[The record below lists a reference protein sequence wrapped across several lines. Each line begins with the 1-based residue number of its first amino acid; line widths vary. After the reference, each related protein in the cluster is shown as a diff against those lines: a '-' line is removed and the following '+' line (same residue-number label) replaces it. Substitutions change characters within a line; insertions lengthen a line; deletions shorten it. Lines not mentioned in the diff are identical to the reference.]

1 MTKRNNTCYTASA
14 KGLTLALISFITF
27 YFILNK
33 TPVDVFLGVY
43 TVITAIILLSVG
55 TCKNIRMLLSSMLSG
70 ISIMAGHVLAKLAC
84 GCAIES
90 MISHMTFI
98 RILLLIGILI
108 EYTIIFWLW
117 HASAAMKQQ
126 RRLHGKS
133 GERLE
138 LFPERTDDL
147 ERLRKYLETFG
158 VVGVNGSWGS
168 GKTFLVDEFT
178 RRDRD
183 QYEVIKVEPLT
194 CNMDKID
201 AYLFKKLENV
211 LWKNRIYPEYS
222 RRLQRLMAN
231 SGWTDKIY
239 GTLYPDA
246 SSDLTAFEGFCADLD
261 KLENPILLV
270 YEDLDR
276 ISDENKD
283 QIAKLLDL
291 TAKLL
296 QHNVKVIYEFD
307 LKKMAALGYGY
318 DYIEKYIPYTM
329 NLTPVSGKK
338 LIKKALAEL
347 DNVNKDLSSE
357 DFDYLFVYFSIERF
371 LQETFGFPLKLQL
384 SMNNPTPRKVKQFVS
399 EVNSTVGSGQYA
411 DKKNWRTVITFYFM
425 KHFFRGIYDELA
437 FEGDMIDE
445 IRLVLPSEDSD
456 LEMSYTVMELV
467 AGCKL
472 GEARSTAIPGEED
485 RYEYGLVSE
494 DIKRMLL
501 EGRSARKNQIVRQN
515 RNKLGL
521 LILMGYKF
529 KYQQD
534 EADQEILMQRD
545 AANAE
550 AGKRSGNVLLNQDK
564 ELIKNIEYNKKIS
577 RLIKN
582 LYANGQSEFTNAEA
596 IAQVFIS
603 DVLEED
609 QRPRE
614 KRWQEFLVR
623 ARQGNLIKDNRTV
636 FRWGENDWVSL
647 FRALNIYVDR
657 DTFVPSD
664 KEEIIERA
672 LDFYFAFSDND
683 ELDFDKIVIFNYC
696 SIDSNKIFIK
706 VLERFRNLKI
716 TGNMNGEKAYRDF
729 LREYSRHAMKK
740 GYLQRYDFFKLELP
754 IGGYSERYSGV
765 LREYLEECVRQV
777 EGTLKEGLYPAR
789 GKQELELVKD
799 FYERNIEV
807 VDSLAEAKQTRMS
820 IVTTIR
826 SEEEYIDEEEFKNL
840 SKYVPKGSDGAAEN
854 QVTREEFTAMLE
866 ESYNGGKIDLRRY
879 SKLLRDF
886 LNTEKNV

>member
-1 MTKRNNTCYTASA
+1 MTQRNNTCYTASA

-55 TCKNIRMLLSSMLSG
+55 TCKNIRMLLSSVLSG
-70 ISIMAGHVLAKLAC
+70 ISIMAGHIFAKLAC
-84 GCAIES
+84 GCAVENI
-90 MISHMTFI
+90 ISHMTLI
-98 RILLLIGILI
+98 RILLLIGILT
-108 EYTIIFWLW
+108 EYMIIFWLW
-117 HASAAMKQQ
+117 YTSAIMEQQ
-126 RRLHGKS
+126 RRLHRKP

-147 ERLRKYLETFG
+147 ERLRKYLKTFG

-168 GKTFLVDEFT
+168 GKTFLVDEFI
-178 RRDRD
+178 RNDRGK
-183 QYEVIKVEPLT
+183 YEVIKVEPLT

-222 RRLQRLMAN
+222 RRLQRLMVN

-239 GTLYPDA
+239 ETLYPDA

-307 LKKMAALGYGY
+307 LKKMAELGYGY
-318 DYIEKYIPYTM
+318 DYIEKYVPYTM

-347 DNVNKDLSSE
+347 DNVNEDLSSE
-357 DFDYLFVYFSIERF
+357 DFDYLFGRFSIERF
-371 LQETFGFPLKLQL
+371 LQEKFGFPLKLQL
-384 SMNNPTPRKVKQFVS
+384 SMNNPTPRKIKQFVS
-399 EVNSTVGSGQYA
+399 EVNSTVGFGQYA
-411 DKKNWRTVITFYFM
+411 DKKNWRTVIAFYFM
-425 KHFFRGIYDELA
+425 KHFFRSIYEELA

-445 IRLVLPSEDSD
+445 IRLVLPSDDPDMEI
-456 LEMSYTVMELV
+456 SYTVMELV

-472 GEARSTAIPGEED
+472 GEARSTTIPGEED
-485 RYEYGLVSE
+485 RYEYGLVSK

-515 RNKLGL
+515 QDKLGL

-529 KYQQD
+529 KFQQD

-545 AANAE
+545 AVNAG
-550 AGKRSGNVLLNQDK
+550 AGKRSDNVLLNQDK

-582 LYANGQSEFTNAEA
+582 LYANGRSEFTNAEA
-596 IAQVFIS
+596 VAKVFIS
-603 DVLEED
+603 DVLGGD
-609 QRPRE
+609 QKSGRE
-614 KRWQEFLVR
+614 RWRDFLIK
-623 ARQGNLIKDNRTV
+623 ARQGDIIKDNRTV

-657 DTFVPSD
+657 DSFVQSD
-664 KEEIIERA
+664 KEEIIEQA
-672 LDFYFAFSDND
+672 LDFWR
-683 ELDFDKIVIFNYC
+683 V
-696 SIDSNKIFIK
+696 
-706 VLERFRNLKI
+706 RF
-716 TGNMNGEKAYRDF
+716 
-729 LREYSRHAMKK
+729 
-740 GYLQRYDFFKLELP
+740 
-754 IGGYSERYSGV
+754 
-765 LREYLEECVRQV
+765 
-777 EGTLKEGLYPAR
+777 
-789 GKQELELVKD
+789 
-799 FYERNIEV
+799 
-807 VDSLAEAKQTRMS
+807 
-820 IVTTIR
+820 
-826 SEEEYIDEEEFKNL
+826 
-840 SKYVPKGSDGAAEN
+840 
-854 QVTREEFTAMLE
+854 
-866 ESYNGGKIDLRRY
+866 
-879 SKLLRDF
+879 
-886 LNTEKNV
+886 

>member
-1 MTKRNNTCYTASA
+1 MIQRNNTCYTASA

-43 TVITAIILLSVG
+43 TVIIAIILLSVG
-55 TCKNIRMLLSSMLSG
+55 TCKNIRILLSSILSG
-70 ISIMAGHVLAKLAC
+70 ISIMAGHLLAKLAC
-84 GCAIES
+84 GCTIEN
-90 MISHMTFI
+90 MISHMTLV

-108 EYTIIFWLW
+108 EYMIIFWLW
-117 HASAAMKQQ
+117 HASAIMEQQ
-126 RRLHGKS
+126 RRLHRKP

-147 ERLRKYLETFG
+147 ERLRKYLKTFG

-178 RRDRD
+178 RKGRDK
-183 QYEVIKVEPLT
+183 YEVIKVEPLT

-239 GTLYPDA
+239 ETLYPDA

-276 ISDENKD
+276 ISNENRD

-291 TAKLL
+291 TSKLL

-307 LKKMAALGYGY
+307 LKKMAVLGYGY

-329 NLTPVSGKK
+329 NLTPVSEKK
-338 LIKKALAEL
+338 LIKKALTEL
-347 DNVNKDLSSE
+347 DNVNKDLRLE
-357 DFDYLFVYFSIERF
+357 DFDYLFVHFSIERL

-399 EVNSTVGSGQYA
+399 EVNSTVGFGQYA
-411 DKKNWRTVITFYFM
+411 DKKNWRTVIAFYFM

-445 IRLVLPSEDSD
+445 IRLVVPSDESD

-467 AGCKL
+467 AGCKF
-472 GEARSTAIPGEED
+472 GEARSTTIPGEEE
-485 RYEYGLVSE
+485 RVEYGLVSE

-515 RNKLGL
+515 QDKLGL

-529 KYQQD
+529 KFQQD

-545 AANAE
+545 AANAG

-582 LYANGQSEFTNAEA
+582 LYANGRSEFTNAEA

-614 KRWQEFLVR
+614 KRWRDFLVR
-623 ARQGNLIKDNRTV
+623 ACQGDLFKDNRTV

-657 DTFVPSD
+657 DTFAQSA
-664 KEEIIERA
+664 KEDIIERA
-672 LDFYFAFSDND
+672 LDFYFAFSDNN

-706 VLERFRNLKI
+706 VLDLFRNLKI

-729 LREYSRHAMKK
+729 LKEYSRHAMKN
-740 GYLQRYDFFKLELP
+740 GYLRRYDYFKLEMP
-754 IGGYSERYSGV
+754 IGSYSERYSGV
-765 LREYLEECVRQV
+765 LREYLEECVRLV
-777 EGTLKEGLYPAR
+777 DGTLKEGLYPAQ
-789 GKQELELVKD
+789 GEQELELVKD
-799 FYERNIEV
+799 FYEKNIEV
-807 VDSLAEAKQTRMS
+807 VESSAEAKQTGIKVVFSDRM
-820 IVTTIR
+820 
-826 SEEEYIDEEEFKNL
+826 EEEHTDEEEFKNL
-840 SKYVPKGSDGAAEN
+840 SKYVPKDADGAGEN
-854 QVTREEFTAMLE
+854 QVTREEFAAMLE
-866 ESYNGGKIDLRRY
+866 ESYSDGKISMKAL
-879 SKLLRDF
+879 
-886 LNTEKNV
+886 

>member
-1 MTKRNNTCYTASA
+1 MTQRNNTCYTALA

-55 TCKNIRMLLSSMLSG
+55 TCKNIRMLLSSVLSG

-84 GCAIES
+84 GCTIEN
-90 MISHMTFI
+90 MFSHMTLV
-98 RILLLIGILI
+98 RILLLVGILI
-108 EYTIIFWLW
+108 EYMIIFWLW
-117 HASAAMKQQ
+117 YMSAIMEQQ
-126 RRLHGKS
+126 RRLHRKP

-138 LFPERTDDL
+138 LFPERTNDL
-147 ERLRKYLETFG
+147 ERLRKYLKTFG

-168 GKTFLVDEFT
+168 GKTFMGDEFT
-178 RRDRD
+178 RKERDK
-183 QYEVIKVEPLT
+183 YEVIKVEPLT

-239 GTLYPDA
+239 ETLYPDA

-307 LKKMAALGYGY
+307 LKKMAELGYGY
-318 DYIEKYIPYTM
+318 DYIEKYVPYTM

-347 DNVNKDLSSE
+347 DNVNEDLSSE
-357 DFDYLFVYFSIERF
+357 DCDYLFGRFSIERF
-371 LQETFGFPLKLQL
+371 LQEKFGFPLKLQL
-384 SMNNPTPRKVKQFVS
+384 SMNNPTPRKIKQFVS
-399 EVNSTVGSGQYA
+399 EVNSTVGFGQYA
-411 DKKNWRTVITFYFM
+411 DKKNWRTVIAFYFM
-425 KHFFRGIYDELA
+425 KYFFRSIYEELA
-437 FEGDMIDE
+437 FEDDMIDE
-445 IRLVLPSEDSD
+445 IRLMLPSDDPDMEI
-456 LEMSYTVMELV
+456 SYTVMELV

-472 GEARSTAIPGEED
+472 GEARSTTIPGEED
-485 RYEYGLVSE
+485 RYEYGLVSK

-515 RNKLGL
+515 RDKLGL

-529 KYQQD
+529 KFQQD

-545 AANAE
+545 AANAG
-550 AGKRSGNVLLNQDK
+550 AGKRSDNVLLNQDK

-582 LYANGQSEFTNAEA
+582 LYANGRSEFTNAEA
-596 IAQVFIS
+596 VAKVFIS
-603 DVLEED
+603 DVLGGD
-609 QRPRE
+609 QKSGRE
-614 KRWQEFLVR
+614 RWRDFLIK
-623 ARQGNLIKDNRTV
+623 ARQGDIIKDNRTV

-657 DTFVPSD
+657 DSFVQSD
-664 KEEIIERA
+664 KEEIIGQA
-672 LDFYFAFSDND
+672 LDFYFACGDNG

-696 SIDSNKIFIK
+696 SIESNKIFIK
-706 VLERFRNLKI
+706 ILDRFRNLKI

-729 LREYSRHAMKK
+729 LKEYSRHAMKK
-740 GYLQRYDFFKLELP
+740 GYLRRYDYFKLEMP
-754 IGGYSERYSGV
+754 IGGYSGRYFGI

-777 EGTLKEGLYPAR
+777 EDILKEGLYPAL

-799 FYERNIEV
+799 FYERNIEIAE
-807 VDSLAEAKQTRMS
+807 SSAEAKQTRMS
-820 IVTTIR
+820 IVSTIR
-826 SEEEYIDEEEFKNL
+826 SEEEHTDEKEFKNL
-840 SKYVPKGSDGAAEN
+840 SKYVLKGSDGAAEN
-854 QVTREEFTAMLE
+854 HITREEFAAKLE
-866 ESYNGGKIDLRRY
+866 ESYNNGKINLREY
-879 SKLLRDF
+879 IELLRDF
-886 LNTEKNV
+886 